1 MEPPKIQQIHPM
13 FVPFSGALF
22 PVAFAAFCLY
32 CATGMLEFEA
42 GAFVCALFGLV
53 ATPLTAATGFLDW
66 WTHYKAYMTSVFR
79 IKIAGAI
86 VLMALA
92 AAAVLLRAYHPGL
105 VRPAVGGARLG
116 VFRPSRRL
124 RRHMRG
130 RRLLRGE
137 TRLSLI
143 EGSDTESCKGGNAM
157 GSPEM
162 VAIVHRAIDRERDA
176 ISVYLGLAKIVTEA
190 KAKNVLIH
198 LASDEVGHMTKL
210 EKHLISVLRGK
221 DWVIERAD
229 LVEAMSEQVSQS
241 SLLEKFD
248 AKKLA
253 KADTIQILG
262 VAIDREIEAERF
274 YREMAG
280 RSKKDSAKEMFLSLA
295 KEEELHAKI
304 LRAEVDSIG
313 LNGFWCDM
321 QEFTME
327 Q

>member
-1 MEPPKIQQIHPM
+1 
-13 FVPFSGALF
+13 
-22 PVAFAAFCLY
+22 
-32 CATGMLEFEA
+32 
-42 GAFVCALFGLV
+42 
-53 ATPLTAATGFLDW
+53 
-66 WTHYKAYMTSVFR
+66 
-79 IKIAGAI
+79 
-86 VLMALA
+86 
-92 AAAVLLRAYHPGL
+92 
-105 VRPAVGGARLG
+105 
-116 VFRPSRRL
+116 
-124 RRHMRG
+124 
-130 RRLLRGE
+130 
-137 TRLSLI
+137 
-143 EGSDTESCKGGNAM
+143 M

-176 ISVYLGLAKIVTEA
+176 INVYLGLAKIVADA

-229 LVEAMSEQVSQS
+229 LVEAMSAQVSQP
-241 SLLEKFD
+241 SLLEKID
-248 AKKLA
+248 AMKLA
-253 KADTIQILG
+253 AADTVQILKI
-262 VAIDREIEAERF
+262 AIDREVEAERS
-274 YREMAG
+274 YLEMAA

-313 LNGFWCDM
+313 QSGFWCDM

>member
-1 MEPPKIQQIHPM
+1 M
-13 FVPFSGALF
+13 S
-22 PVAFAAFCLY
+22 
-32 CATGMLEFEA
+32 
-42 GAFVCALFGLV
+42 
-53 ATPLTAATGFLDW
+53 
-66 WTHYKAYMTSVFR
+66 
-79 IKIAGAI
+79 
-86 VLMALA
+86 
-92 AAAVLLRAYHPGL
+92 
-105 VRPAVGGARLG
+105 
-116 VFRPSRRL
+116 
-124 RRHMRG
+124 
-130 RRLLRGE
+130 
-137 TRLSLI
+137 
-143 EGSDTESCKGGNAM
+143 
-157 GSPEM
+157 SPEM

-210 EKHLISVLRGK
+210 EKHLVSVLRGK

-229 LVEAMSEQVSQS
+229 LVEAMSEQVSQP
-241 SLLEKFD
+241 SLLETFD

-280 RSKKDSAKEMFLSLA
+280 RSKKEMFLSLA